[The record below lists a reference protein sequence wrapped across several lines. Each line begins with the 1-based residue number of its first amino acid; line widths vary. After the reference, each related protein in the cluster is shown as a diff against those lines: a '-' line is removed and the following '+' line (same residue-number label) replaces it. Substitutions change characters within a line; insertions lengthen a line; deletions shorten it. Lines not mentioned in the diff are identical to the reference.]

1 MRFYI
6 YCQSDEPTVEPYIL
20 AEVVRDETNDRS
32 LSLAASLS
40 GPRSLILTRSELSTS
55 PERRRAL
62 ERWDLRDD
70 SVFEDESV
78 LLARNGRVAVGG
90 RGSVRLHTV
99 DPDTK
104 EPAKDGNAILPLDP
118 RLREVILI
126 SRGLRDITRQA
137 VQRARALQIEMGDNQ
152 RDNGGKAHDEVG

>member
-6 YCQSDEPTVEPYIL
+6 YCQSDEPSVEPYIL
-20 AEVVRDETNDRS
+20 AEVVRDTADDRS
-32 LSLAASLS
+32 LSLAAALS
-40 GPRSLILTRSELSTS
+40 GPRSLILTRSELSRT

-62 ERWDLRDD
+62 ERWDMRDD
-70 SVFEDESV
+70 SVFEDESG
-78 LLARNGRVAVGG
+78 LLARNGRVAVGTHG
-90 RGSVRLHTV
+90 TVRLHTV

-104 EPAKDGNAILPLDP
+104 EPAKDGNAVLPLDP

-137 VQRARALQIEMGDNQ
+137 VQRARALKIEMNNDLRDQ
-152 RDNGGKAHDEVG
+152 RGKPHDKVG